1 MLKKS
6 CPWIVSARHIA
17 LQDPDA
23 LPGSTAGAIDPGREA
38 LNKSAFPSAPRRGS
52 SVAPRQADGVGEFV
66 ST

>member
-6 CPWIVSARHIA
+6 CPWIFSARRIA

-23 LPGSTAGAIDPGREA
+23 FPGSTAGAIDPGREA
-38 LNKSAFPSAPRRGS
+38 LNKSAFPYSRRGNS
-52 SVAPRQADGVGEFV
+52 AAASQGEGVGEFV